1 MGSHGVEWSRF
12 DVNDPLRHIWFM
24 TAPRKRRRPA
34 APAGTAVGYIRCSTE
49 EQTQSG
55 LGMEAQQVDILAAAA
70 RKGWT
75 VVEWF
80 VEESV
85 SGKVQVLDRPVFPQ
99 ALAALDEGR
108 AERLIVGRLDRL
120 GRDAGD
126 VLNLDRD
133 HPGAI
138 YMCDRDLDTSNS
150 NDRLQL
156 VVMAGVAENE
166 RHKISERTKAA
177 LAAKKARGDRL
188 GRPQVL
194 GDDIVRRVLTERR
207 AKRTLQ
213 AIADGLTS
221 DGILTAR
228 GKDSWQAGTVRHVLN
243 SQRAADLAA
252 EEVIV
257 D

>member
-1 MGSHGVEWSRF
+1 
-12 DVNDPLRHIWFM
+12 M
-24 TAPRKRRRPA
+24 TAPRKRRRPV

-49 EQTQSG
+49 EQALSG
-55 LGMEAQQVDILAAAA
+55 LGMDAQRAAILEGAA

-75 VVEWF
+75 IVEWH
-80 VEESV
+80 VEAAV
-85 SGKVQVLDRPVFPQ
+85 SGKVQVLDRPVFPL

-108 AERLIVGRLDRL
+108 AERLVVARLDRL

-166 RHKISERTKAA
+166 RHKISERTRAA
-177 LAAKKARGDRL
+177 LAAKKARGERL
-188 GRPQVL
+188 GRPQDLPDTV
-194 GDDIVRRVLTERR
+194 VRRVLDQR
-207 AKRTLQ
+207 AGGYTLQ
-213 AIADGLTS
+213 AIADGLIA
-221 DGILTAR
+221 DGIPTAR
-228 GKDSWQAGTVRHVLN
+228 GGRWQPGTVRHVLK
-243 SQRAADLAA
+243 SQRAAELTT
-252 EEVIV
+252 EVTP
-257 D
+257 